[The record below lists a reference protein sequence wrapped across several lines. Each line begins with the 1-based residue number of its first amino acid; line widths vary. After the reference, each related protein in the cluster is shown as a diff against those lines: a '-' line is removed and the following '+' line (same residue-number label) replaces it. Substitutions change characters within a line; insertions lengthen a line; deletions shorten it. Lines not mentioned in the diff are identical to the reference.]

1 MFWIV
6 FVAQKYLSLQSH
18 SSFWRAFFLLLFNSP
33 SNDTDARRSKKTPA
47 SERGPKAQS
56 GIFLSTHEP
65 CCMCI
70 SSILWT
76 GFQRIFYFLPYET
89 TTAQGIPHDI
99 NTMHELWGVN
109 SYRKQNKYFASACI
123 QKIIEDMEESGEKK
137 DLQEQAER
145 LLLRYNELSQKYHKE
160 KTDNKRNSL
169 VLG

>member
-1 MFWIV
+1 
-6 FVAQKYLSLQSH
+6 
-18 SSFWRAFFLLLFNSP
+18 
-33 SNDTDARRSKKTPA
+33 
-47 SERGPKAQS
+47 
-56 GIFLSTHEP
+56 
-65 CCMCI
+65 MCV

-76 GFQRIFYFLPYET
+76 GFQRIFYLLPYET